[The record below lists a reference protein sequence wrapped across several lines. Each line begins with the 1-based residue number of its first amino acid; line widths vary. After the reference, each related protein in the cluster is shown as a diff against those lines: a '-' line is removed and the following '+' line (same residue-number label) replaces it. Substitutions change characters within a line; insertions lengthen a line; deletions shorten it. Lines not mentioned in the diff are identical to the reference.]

1 MAQAFE
7 FSIDIDAAYYAAIGE
22 IAARWSWLEHRLT
35 VLIREGFR
43 FDKAAA
49 RAVMASM
56 NASTLVRTAQT
67 LTSFPDW
74 IKDNSMR
81 TEVAAFAKAVEGQR
95 EKRNAY
101 VHGVYGPETTK
112 PGGTIYRILMRS
124 GDQILAPKGTPVT
137 IPQLQAFAKELRD
150 LQERGNQLSNRLK
163 KAQRK

>member
-7 FSIDIDAAYYAAIGE
+7 FSVDIGAAYYAAIGE

-81 TEVAAFAKAVEGQR
+81 TEVADFVKAVEALR
-95 EKRNAY
+95 ERRNAY

-112 PGGTIYRILMRS
+112 PGTIYRILMRS

-137 IPQLQAFAKELRD
+137 IPQLHTLAKELRA
-150 LQERGNQLSNRLK
+150 LQERGNELSNKLK
-163 KAQRK
+163 KVQRK